1 MSTPSSPWDAIDSF
15 CAEHI
20 RKADTAAIA
29 LALTD
34 REQTLLVRAYGLADR
49 EAGRPATPATDFA
62 IGSVGKA
69 FASLMVLQL
78 CEQGRL
84 DLHAPIGDYLPWLE
98 PAAPVPL
105 TLHHLLSHTAGLP
118 EDGDPSPAPRADA
131 LALAGAGPFVPGG
144 EFRYS
149 NLGYNLI
156 GYLLEDVLGQPYATL
171 LHSRILEPLGMAATW
186 PAINQ
191 DARTGMATGYHQ
203 DPAGALVP
211 APFEPCAVAS
221 GCSASP
227 AGDMAIYG
235 RMLLNQ
241 GRGAGGQL
249 VSPASF
255 ALLTQ
260 PLVPAWGGHYGYG
273 LVSSTVDGHRC
284 IGHRGETAGFKAY
297 VLADQDAGLAVA
309 ALVSGDAE
317 PIELGERLLQAAR
330 RA

>member
-1 MSTPSSPWDAIDSF
+1 MHTPPSPWDTIDNL
-15 CAEHI
+15 CAGHI
-20 RKADTAAIA
+20 REDATAAIT
-29 LALTD
+29 LAVAD
-34 REQTLLVRAYGLADR
+34 RERTLLVRAYGLADR
-49 EAGRPATPATDFA
+49 EAGRPATPATAFA

-78 CEQGRL
+78 CEQGLL
-84 DLHAPIGDYLPWLE
+84 DLHAPIGAYLPWLE
-98 PAAPVPL
+98 LEAPVPI

-118 EDGDPSPAPRADA
+118 EDGEPSPAPRADA
-131 LALAGAGPFVPGG
+131 HGLAGAGPFVAGG
-144 EFRYS
+144 EFHYS

-156 GYLLEDVLGQPYATL
+156 GYLLEDVLGQPYSAL
-171 LHSRILEPLGMAATW
+171 LRARILEPLGMAATW

-191 DARTGMATGYHQ
+191 EARAHMAAGYLQ
-203 DPAGALVP
+203 DPTGALVP

-241 GRGAGGQL
+241 GRGDGGHL
-249 VSPASF
+249 ISPTSF
-255 ALLTQ
+255 ARLTQ

-273 LVSSTVDGHRC
+273 LVSSTLDGRRC

-309 ALVSGDAE
+309 ALVSGEAE
-317 PIELGERLLQAAR
+317 PIELGERTLQAAR